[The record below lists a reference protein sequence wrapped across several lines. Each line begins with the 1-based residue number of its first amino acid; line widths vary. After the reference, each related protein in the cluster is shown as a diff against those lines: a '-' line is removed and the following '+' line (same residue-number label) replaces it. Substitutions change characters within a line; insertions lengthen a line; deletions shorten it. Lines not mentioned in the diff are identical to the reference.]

1 MEELKHLDV
10 KKLWQILKRLKPEQL
25 KVLKAEAADI
35 LAQYKRSQ
43 SKLFAGAGER
53 NITDREWQSISLA
66 YARAV
71 TATSESLC
79 VNPNATC
86 RYKRSMVTACAVSI
100 DSRGL

>member
-43 SKLFAGAGER
+43 FKV
-53 NITDREWQSISLA
+53 I
-66 YARAV
+66 
-71 TATSESLC
+71 
-79 VNPNATC
+79 
-86 RYKRSMVTACAVSI
+86 
-100 DSRGL
+100 RGGRRTKHHG